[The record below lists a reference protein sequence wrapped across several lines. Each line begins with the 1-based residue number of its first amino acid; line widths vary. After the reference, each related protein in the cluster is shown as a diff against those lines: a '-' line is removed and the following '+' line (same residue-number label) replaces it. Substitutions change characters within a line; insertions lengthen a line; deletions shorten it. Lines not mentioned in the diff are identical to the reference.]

1 MNTSQQNLSYNSFR
15 KMSYKLPQ
23 NLIAIRHRL
32 NNLKKKKKTFKR
44 RVHVPH
50 KKGLKQTPV
59 SIVGCD
65 ITLA

>member
-1 MNTSQQNLSYNSFR
+1 
-15 KMSYKLPQ
+15 MSYKLPQ
-23 NLIAIRHRL
+23 NLIANRHQL
-32 NNLKKKKKTFKR
+32 NNLKKKKKKKKTPFKR

>member
-23 NLIAIRHRL
+23 NLIANRHL
-32 NNLKKKKKTFKR
+32 LKKKTFKR

-50 KKGLKQTPV
+50 KKGLKQTPL
-59 SIVGCD
+59 SIVGSD